1 MDPDPHLLLLL
12 DVERMLQLLRES
24 VCLAVGHPAKHR
36 GVRRGKPRLSF
47 GPVNKKRNFDP
58 GFKRRIQGLGSN
70 FQVVQ
75 MLPALFFLLHQV

>member
-24 VCLAVGHPAKHR
+24 VCLAVGHPAKQR
-36 GVRRGKPRLSF
+36 GYAEENQISF

-75 MLPALFFLLHQV
+75 MLPVLFFLLHQV

>member
-36 GVRRGKPRLSF
+36 GGRGNQRLWFS
-47 GPVNKKRNFDP
+47 FDP
-58 GFKRRIQGLGSN
+58 LTKNGILIWGSRGGYKGSA
-70 FQVVQ
+70 
-75 MLPALFFLLHQV
+75 PI